1 MQKGVESNPSM
12 MSSSKLT
19 AEYVAQW
26 DNPADREKA
35 LARFK
40 SFDITGNIVRGSSLL
55 DQQSSPPGAVDS
67 QDNLQ
72 KVNVVTKLP
81 LLN

>member
-55 DQQSSPPGAVDS
+55 D
-67 QDNLQ
+67 
-72 KVNVVTKLP
+72 
-81 LLN
+81 